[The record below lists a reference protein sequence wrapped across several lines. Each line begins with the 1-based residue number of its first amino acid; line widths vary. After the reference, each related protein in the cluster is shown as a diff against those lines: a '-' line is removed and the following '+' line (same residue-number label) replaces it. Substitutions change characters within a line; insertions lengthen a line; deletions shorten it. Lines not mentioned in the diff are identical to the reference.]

1 MKQRQLG
8 KNGPMVSTI
17 CFGAWP
23 IGGGMGKVDQTQAI
37 KTIHSAIES
46 GVNFFDT
53 AEGYNTSEMVLG
65 KALEGKRHN
74 IVLASKLSGEDHSV
88 GHIRNAINHSLK
100 VLKTDYIDI
109 YQLHT
114 PQPKWPIEDT
124 MSELVKLKQE
134 GKILHIGLSN
144 YSVEETISATACTS
158 IQSSQPRYNLIFNNE
173 EKATLEFCYQNGLG
187 IMAHSVL
194 AKGLLTGKYK
204 AGHIFEED
212 DERRLFNFFRGTLFD
227 VINKLV
233 QELNSWAIERN
244 RNVTQLAIAWVLAQP
259 PVTSAIVG
267 MKTLEQVEQA
277 RLSSEWNLTQSEL
290 GEVSNIIGTF
300 KPKWVKDPVP

>member
-1 MKQRQLG
+1 
-8 KNGPMVSTI
+8 MVSTV

-74 IVLASKLSGEDHSV
+74 IVLASKLSGEDHSI
-88 GHIRNAINHSLK
+88 GHIRNAINNSLK

-114 PQPKWPIEDT
+114 PQPNWPIEDT

-173 EKATLEFCYQNGLG
+173 EKATLEFCYQNGIG

-212 DERRLFNFFRGTLFD
+212 DERKLFNFFRGTLFD

-233 QELNSWAIERN
+233 QELNGWAIERN
-244 RNVTQLAIAWVLAQP
+244 RNVTQLAIAWVLAQR

-267 MKTLEQVEQA
+267 MKTPEQVEQA
-277 RLSSEWNLTQSEL
+277 LLSSEWDLTQSEL
-290 GEVSNIIGTF
+290 REVSNIIGTF
-300 KPKWVKDPVP
+300 KPKWVKDPVS

>member
-8 KNGPMVSTI
+8 KNGPMVSTV

-74 IVLASKLSGEDHSV
+74 IVLASKLSGEDHSI
-88 GHIRNAINHSLK
+88 GHIRNAINNSLK

-114 PQPKWPIEDT
+114 PQPNWPIEDT

-173 EKATLEFCYQNGLG
+173 EKATLEFCYQNGIG

-212 DERRLFNFFRGTLFD
+212 DERKLFNFFRGTLFD

-233 QELNSWAIERN
+233 QELNGWAIERN
-244 RNVTQLAIAWVLAQP
+244 RNVTQLAIAWVLAQR

-267 MKTLEQVEQA
+267 MKTPEQVEQA
-277 RLSSEWNLTQSEL
+277 LLSSEWDLTQSEL
-290 GEVSNIIGTF
+290 REVSNIIGTF
-300 KPKWVKDPVP
+300 KPKWVKDPVS

>member
-1 MKQRQLG
+1 MKHRQLG
-8 KNGPMVSTI
+8 KNGPMVSTV

-114 PQPKWPIEDT
+114 PQPNWPIEDT

-173 EKATLEFCYQNGLG
+173 EKATLEFCYQNGIG

-244 RNVTQLAIAWVLAQP
+244 RNVTQLAIAWVLAQR

-277 RLSSEWNLTQSEL
+277 RLSSEWDLTQSEL
-290 GEVSNIIGTF
+290 EEVSNMIGTF
-300 KPKWVKDPVP
+300 KPKWVKDPVS

>member
-8 KNGPMVSTI
+8 KNGPMVSNI

-114 PQPKWPIEDT
+114 PQPNWPIEDT
-124 MSELVKLKQE
+124 ISELVKLKQE

-173 EKATLEFCYQNGLG
+173 EKANLEFCYQNGLG

-204 AGHIFEED
+204 AGHIFGED

-244 RNVTQLAIAWVLAQP
+244 RNVTQLAIAWVLAQR

-277 RLSSEWNLTQSEL
+277 RLSSEWDLTQSEL

>member
-8 KNGPMVSTI
+8 KNGPMVSTV

-173 EKATLEFCYQNGLG
+173 EKATLEFCYQNGIG

-244 RNVTQLAIAWVLAQP
+244 RNVTQLAIAWVLAQR

-290 GEVSNIIGTF
+290 GEVSNILGTF
-300 KPKWVKDPVP
+300 KPKWIKDPVR

>member
-8 KNGPMVSTI
+8 KNGPMVSNI

-65 KALEGKRHN
+65 KALEGRRHN

-144 YSVEETISATACTS
+144 YSVEETISAAACTA

-267 MKTLEQVEQA
+267 MKTLEQVEEA

-290 GEVSNIIGTF
+290 GEVSNILGTF
-300 KPKWVKDPVP
+300 KPKWIKDPVR

>member
-8 KNGPMVSTI
+8 KNGPMVSNI

-37 KTIHSAIES
+37 KTIHSAIDS

-53 AEGYNTSEMVLG
+53 AEGYNTSETVLG
-65 KALEGKRHN
+65 IALEGKRQN

-88 GHIRNAINHSLK
+88 CHIRNAIDHSLK

-114 PQPKWPIEDT
+114 PQPNWPIEDT

-144 YSVEETISATACTS
+144 YSVEETISATGCTK
-158 IQSSQPRYNLIFNNE
+158 IQSSQPRYNLMFNDE
-173 EKATLEFCYQNGLG
+173 EKSTLEFCYQNGIG

-194 AKGLLTGKYK
+194 AKGLLAGKYK
-204 AGHIFEED
+204 AGHIFKED
-212 DERRLFNFFRGTLFD
+212 DERRLFNFFRGTLFER
-227 VINKLV
+227 INELV
-233 QELNSWAIERN
+233 QKLNIWAIEKN
-244 RNVTQLAIAWVLAQP
+244 RNVTQLSIAWVLAQR

-277 RLSSEWNLTQSEL
+277 KLSSEWELTQSEL
-290 GEVSNIIGTF
+290 QEVSNIIGNF
-300 KPKWVKDPVP
+300 KPKWVKDPLP

>member
-1 MKQRQLG
+1 
-8 KNGPMVSTI
+8 MVSNI

-114 PQPKWPIEDT
+114 PQPNWPIEDT

-204 AGHIFEED
+204 AGHIFEDD

-244 RNVTQLAIAWVLAQP
+244 RNVTQLAIAWVLAQR

-267 MKTLEQVEQA
+267 MKTPEQVEQA
-277 RLSSEWNLTQSEL
+277 LLSSEWDLTQSEL
-290 GEVSNIIGTF
+290 REVSNIIGTF
-300 KPKWVKDPVP
+300 KPKWVKDPVS

>member
-8 KNGPMVSTI
+8 KNGPMVSTV

-74 IVLASKLSGEDHSV
+74 IVLASKLSGEDHSID
-88 GHIRNAINHSLK
+88 HIRNAINNSLK

-114 PQPKWPIEDT
+114 PQPNWPIEDT

-173 EKATLEFCYQNGLG
+173 EKATLEFCYQNGIG

-212 DERRLFNFFRGTLFD
+212 DERKLFNFFRGTLFD

-233 QELNSWAIERN
+233 QELNGWAIERN
-244 RNVTQLAIAWVLAQP
+244 RNVTQLAIAWVLAQR

-267 MKTLEQVEQA
+267 MKTPEQVEQA
-277 RLSSEWNLTQSEL
+277 LLSSEWDLTQSEL
-290 GEVSNIIGTF
+290 REVSNIIGTF
-300 KPKWVKDPVP
+300 KPKWIKDPVS

>member
-8 KNGPMVSTI
+8 KNGPMVSTV

-74 IVLASKLSGEDHSV
+74 IVLASKLSGEDHSI
-88 GHIRNAINHSLK
+88 GHIRNAINNSLK

-114 PQPKWPIEDT
+114 PQPNWPIEDT

-173 EKATLEFCYQNGLG
+173 EKATLEFCYQNGIG

-212 DERRLFNFFRGTLFD
+212 DERKLFNFFRGTLFD

-233 QELNSWAIERN
+233 QELNGWAIERN
-244 RNVTQLAIAWVLAQP
+244 RNVTQLAIAWVLAQR

-267 MKTLEQVEQA
+267 MKTPEQVEQA
-277 RLSSEWNLTQSEL
+277 LLSSEWDLTQSEL
-290 GEVSNIIGTF
+290 REVSNIIGTF
-300 KPKWVKDPVP
+300 KPKWVKDHVS

>member
-8 KNGPMVSTI
+8 KNGPMVSTV

-74 IVLASKLSGEDHSV
+74 IVLASKLSGEDHSI
-88 GHIRNAINHSLK
+88 GHIRNAINNSLK

-114 PQPKWPIEDT
+114 PQPNWPIEDT

-173 EKATLEFCYQNGLG
+173 EKATLEFCYQNGIG

-212 DERRLFNFFRGTLFD
+212 DERKLFNFFRGTLFD

-233 QELNSWAIERN
+233 QELNGWAIERN
-244 RNVTQLAIAWVLAQP
+244 RNVTQLAIAWVLAQR

-267 MKTLEQVEQA
+267 MKTLDQVEQA
-277 RLSSEWNLTQSEL
+277 RLSSEWDLTQSEL

-300 KPKWVKDPVP
+300 KPKWVKDPVS

>member
-1 MKQRQLG
+1 
-8 KNGPMVSTI
+8 
-17 CFGAWP
+17 
-23 IGGGMGKVDQTQAI
+23 MGKVDQTQAI

-74 IVLASKLSGEDHSV
+74 IVLASKLSGEDHSI
-88 GHIRNAINHSLK
+88 GHIRNAINNSLK

-114 PQPKWPIEDT
+114 PQPNWPIEDT

-173 EKATLEFCYQNGLG
+173 EKATLEFCYQNGIG

-212 DERRLFNFFRGTLFD
+212 DERKLFNFFRGTLFD

-233 QELNSWAIERN
+233 QELNGWAIERN
-244 RNVTQLAIAWVLAQP
+244 RNVTQLAIAWVLAQR

-267 MKTLEQVEQA
+267 MKTPEQVEQA
-277 RLSSEWNLTQSEL
+277 LLSSEWDLTQSEL
-290 GEVSNIIGTF
+290 REVSNIIGTF
-300 KPKWVKDPVP
+300 KPKWVKDPVS

>member
-1 MKQRQLG
+1 
-8 KNGPMVSTI
+8 MVSTV

-74 IVLASKLSGEDHSV
+74 IVLASKLSGEDHSI
-88 GHIRNAINHSLK
+88 GHIRNAINNSLK

-114 PQPKWPIEDT
+114 PQPNWPIEDT

-173 EKATLEFCYQNGLG
+173 EKATLEFCYQNGIG

-212 DERRLFNFFRGTLFD
+212 DERKLFNFFRGTLFD

-233 QELNSWAIERN
+233 QELNGWAIERN
-244 RNVTQLAIAWVLAQP
+244 RNVTQLAIAWVLAQR

-277 RLSSEWNLTQSEL
+277 RLSSEWDLTQSEL

>member
-74 IVLASKLSGEDHSV
+74 IVLASKVSGEDHSV
-88 GHIRNAINHSLK
+88 GHIQNAINHSLK
-100 VLKTDYIDI
+100 VLKSDYIDI

-114 PQPKWPIEDT
+114 PQPNWPIEDT

-173 EKATLEFCYQNGLG
+173 EKVTLEFCYQNGLG

-233 QELNSWAIERN
+233 QELNGWAIERN
-244 RNVTQLAIAWVLAQP
+244 RNVTQLAIAWVLAQR

-277 RLSSEWNLTQSEL
+277 RLSSEWDLTQSEL
-290 GEVSNIIGTF
+290 EEVSNMIGTF
-300 KPKWVKDPVP
+300 KPKWVKDPVS

>member
-144 YSVEETISATACTS
+144 YSVEETISAAACTT

-173 EKATLEFCYQNGLG
+173 EKANLEFCYQNGLG

-204 AGHIFEED
+204 AGHIFGED

-244 RNVTQLAIAWVLAQP
+244 RNVTQLAIAWVLAQR

-290 GEVSNIIGTF
+290 GEVSNILGTF
-300 KPKWVKDPVP
+300 KPKWVKDPVS

>member
-1 MKQRQLG
+1 
-8 KNGPMVSTI
+8 MVSTI

-88 GHIRNAINHSLK
+88 GHLRNAINHSLK

-109 YQLHT
+109 YKLHT
-114 PQPKWPIEDT
+114 PQPNWPIEDT
-124 MSELVKLKQE
+124 ISELVKLKQE
-134 GKILHIGLSN
+134 GKILQIGLSN
-144 YSVEETISATACTS
+144 YSVEETISAAACTA
-158 IQSSQPRYNLIFNNE
+158 IQSAQPRYNLIFNNE
-173 EKATLEFCYQNGLG
+173 EKTTLEFCYQNGLG

-233 QELNSWAIERN
+233 EELNSWAIERN
-244 RNVTQLAIAWVLAQP
+244 RNVTQLAIAWVLAQR

-290 GEVSNIIGTF
+290 GEVSNILGTF
-300 KPKWVKDPVP
+300 KPKWIKDPVR

>member
-1 MKQRQLG
+1 
-8 KNGPMVSTI
+8 MVSTV

-74 IVLASKLSGEDHSV
+74 IVLASKLSGEDHSID
-88 GHIRNAINHSLK
+88 HIRNAINNSLK

-114 PQPKWPIEDT
+114 PQPNWPIEDT

-173 EKATLEFCYQNGLG
+173 EKATLEFCYQNGIG

-212 DERRLFNFFRGTLFD
+212 DERKLFNFFRGTLFD

-233 QELNSWAIERN
+233 QELNGWAIERN
-244 RNVTQLAIAWVLAQP
+244 RNVTQLAIAWVLAQR

-267 MKTLEQVEQA
+267 MKTPEQVEQA
-277 RLSSEWNLTQSEL
+277 LLSSEWDLTQSEL
-290 GEVSNIIGTF
+290 REVSNIIGTF
-300 KPKWVKDPVP
+300 KPKWIKDPVS

>member
-1 MKQRQLG
+1 
-8 KNGPMVSTI
+8 
-17 CFGAWP
+17 
-23 IGGGMGKVDQTQAI
+23 MGKVDQTQAI

-74 IVLASKLSGEDHSV
+74 IVLASKLSGEDHSID
-88 GHIRNAINHSLK
+88 HIRNAINNSLK

-114 PQPKWPIEDT
+114 PQPNWPIEDT

-173 EKATLEFCYQNGLG
+173 EKATLEFCYQNGIG

-212 DERRLFNFFRGTLFD
+212 DERKLFNFFRGTLFD

-233 QELNSWAIERN
+233 QELNGWAIERN
-244 RNVTQLAIAWVLAQP
+244 RNVTQLAIAWVLAQR

-267 MKTLEQVEQA
+267 MKTPEQVEQA
-277 RLSSEWNLTQSEL
+277 LLSSEWDLTQSEL
-290 GEVSNIIGTF
+290 REVSNIIGTF
-300 KPKWVKDPVP
+300 KPKWIKDPVS

>member
-8 KNGPMVSTI
+8 KNGPMVSTV

-74 IVLASKLSGEDHSV
+74 IVLASKLSGEDHSID
-88 GHIRNAINHSLK
+88 HIRNAINNSLK

-114 PQPKWPIEDT
+114 PQPNWPIEDT

-173 EKATLEFCYQNGLG
+173 EKATLEFCYQNGIG

-212 DERRLFNFFRGTLFD
+212 DERKLFNFFRGTLFD

-233 QELNSWAIERN
+233 QELNGWAIERN
-244 RNVTQLAIAWVLAQP
+244 RNVTQLAIAWVLAQR

-267 MKTLEQVEQA
+267 MKTPEQVEQA
-277 RLSSEWNLTQSEL
+277 LLSSEWDLTQSEL
-290 GEVSNIIGTF
+290 REVSNIIGTF
-300 KPKWVKDPVP
+300 KPKWVKDPVS